1 MNETDWFTL
10 RRHHESLNGLRNL
23 RVRHLIRRL
32 LPLVLGVS
40 VRPRLEEH
48 PPDLQVAVLAR
59 HVQGRVL
66 VGVAR
71 VQVQLVRILK
81 EQADNSEGRGSRW

>member
-1 MNETDWFTL
+1 MKEIDWCSL
-10 RRHHESLNGLRNL
+10 RRHHESLHGFRNL

-32 LPLVLGVS
+32 LPLVLGVP
-40 VRPRLEEH
+40 VRARLEEH
-48 PPDLQVAVLAR
+48 PADLQIAVLAS

-71 VQVQLVRILK
+71 VQVQLV
-81 EQADNSEGRGSRW
+81 